1 MFKFFLFTCLSILSL
16 GIDSVLAAVNVSTEE
31 VEDAIK
37 KEFSEQGL
45 EDEIELEIY
54 GGQSS
59 FNFPEANQAKIMVSN
74 LKYDETQNKFTI
86 NVEIFA
92 DGKSSAKD
100 SLIGK
105 YYLMEEVFV
114 PAENLDKGQ
123 IIQEQN
129 LKKIKLRSSR
139 IKSAYIT
146 EKEKLIG
153 KEVKRA
159 LKIGKL
165 ISSKEIGM
173 PLAVHKNDKVNLIYK
188 TERMQ
193 IIAKG
198 IAQEDGSKG
207 EKIEVENSQSRKKVY
222 GTVVSSDTIEVE
234 NQ

>member
-105 YYLMEEVFV
+105 YYLSVMR
-114 PAENLDKGQ
+114 
-123 IIQEQN
+123 IIN
-129 LKKIKLRSSR
+129 
-139 IKSAYIT
+139 
-146 EKEKLIG
+146 
-153 KEVKRA
+153 
-159 LKIGKL
+159 
-165 ISSKEIGM
+165 
-173 PLAVHKNDKVNLIYK
+173 
-188 TERMQ
+188 
-193 IIAKG
+193 
-198 IAQEDGSKG
+198 
-207 EKIEVENSQSRKKVY
+207 
-222 GTVVSSDTIEVE
+222 
-234 NQ
+234 

>member
-222 GTVVSSDTIEVE
+222 GTVVSSDTIDVE

>member
-1 MFKFFLFTCLSILSL
+1 MFKFFLFTCLFILSL

>member
-165 ISSKEIGM
+165 ISTKEIGM

>member
-114 PAENLDKGQ
+114 PAENLGKGQ